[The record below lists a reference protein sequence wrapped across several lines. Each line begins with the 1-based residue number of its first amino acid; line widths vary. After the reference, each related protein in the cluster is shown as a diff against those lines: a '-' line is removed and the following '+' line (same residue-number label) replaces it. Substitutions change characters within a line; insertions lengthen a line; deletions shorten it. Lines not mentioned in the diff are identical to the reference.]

1 MGTLFN
7 LAKAEQ
13 QLGRQD
19 AAQRLL
25 REVLQR
31 SKGVAGT
38 SGFPALTHPF
48 ASIGQLWRGER
59 RAAVPRSYATVLD
72 MLSVWHVACPTVL
85 VILPRE
91 RHASHLAGSTCT
103 KPIAV
108 LTASLVCSMYCTSHR
123 LHLHQGLGSTEALRP

>member
-38 SGFPALTHPF
+38 SGSPALTHPF

-59 RAAVPRSYATVLD
+59 RADVPRSYATVLD

-85 VILPRE
+85 VILPR
-91 RHASHLAGSTCT
+91 
-103 KPIAV
+103 
-108 LTASLVCSMYCTSHR
+108 
-123 LHLHQGLGSTEALRP
+123 